1 MKFATIHKPVS
12 IALYVLSL
20 GMPGYYVGSPHG
32 FFEYLGIYN
41 LVLGWLG
48 LLFGQVAWFA
58 NPLFLLSFRKISQ
71 KSSAKL
77 AIWSLAVA
85 LTFLVNP
92 RMVRNT
98 AQMGEIIH
106 GFGLG
111 YALWVSAI
119 AVMAIGQYRMSQ
131 GHDKLAAAKP
141 ALGTAAGILALY
153 VVYFFLFPIPESL
166 AIGIFG
172 R

>member
-20 GMPGYYVGSPHG
+20 GMPGYYVGSPQG

-119 AVMAIGQYRMSQ
+119 AIVLRTRPRRFGDPRRR
-131 GHDKLAAAKP
+131 
-141 ALGTAAGILALY
+141 
-153 VVYFFLFPIPESL
+153 SL
-166 AIGIFG
+166 ASARGATS
-172 R
+172 RQRCASPAP